1 MEDFYSQGF
10 QRLCLLK
17 NYAEKLIERFIDLK
31 SVIDEKCA
39 KITEQ
44 WNELERQFFPSI
56 DEDFQQLEKG
66 FQREKLSL
74 ESNVSFRIGKR
85 IWFV

>member
-17 NYAEKLIERFIDLK
+17 SYAEKLIERFIDLK

-44 WNELERQFFPSI
+44 WNELERQFFPSM

-66 FQREKLSL
+66 FQ
-74 ESNVSFRIGKR
+74 
-85 IWFV
+85 